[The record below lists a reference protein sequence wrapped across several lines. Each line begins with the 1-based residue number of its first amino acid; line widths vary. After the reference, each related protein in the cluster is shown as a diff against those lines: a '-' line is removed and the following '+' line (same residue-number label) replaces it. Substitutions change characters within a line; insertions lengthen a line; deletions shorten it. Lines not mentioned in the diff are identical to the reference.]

1 MNELMKT
8 TSTLGVIQESISYFV
23 LFLGAF
29 CGGRGGGWWLQ
40 FNWEDY
46 ILEIK
51 SWWYLMTTYE
61 CASALVVILNEIFF
75 FFLSQLLDTEKKIL
89 WEKYIILQY
98 NSW

>member
-29 CGGRGGGWWLQ
+29 CGGRGGWWLQ

-51 SWWYLMTTYE
+51 S
-61 CASALVVILNEIFF
+61 
-75 FFLSQLLDTEKKIL
+75 
-89 WEKYIILQY
+89 
-98 NSW
+98 